1 MIDSKRILVIG
12 DVMMDVYYEGEVNRI
27 SPEAPVPIFM
37 KKSERNVLGG
47 AANVAA
53 NLIAANQQVSM
64 MTIIGDDSVGAEII
78 RKLKDA
84 SIDTRF
90 VIRTKRHTT
99 TKVRFIASNNQQVM
113 RLDEEDTFSI
123 TSEECEKFLL
133 MLKDEIGQFDLVVFS
148 DYLKGLLT
156 YDFTQ
161 GVIKIAK
168 EVGIKV
174 FIDVKDSNVAKYK
187 GAYLLKPN
195 QKELHVLTGLP
206 VETEEEIIIASQELR
221 RNSACQFVL
230 ATCGSKGMRLV
241 GDKEVF
247 IVNSVGKEVF
257 DVTGAGDTTIS
268 YLCACA
274 ANNMDLKRAVE
285 IANYAAGLQVAK
297 VGTSAVYVD
306 EVLEV
311 VRNEKE
317 GVIHK
322 LVDYKKAKDIRKI
335 HEKRQ
340 IVFTNGCFDILH
352 VGHIRYLQEASK
364 LGDLLI
370 VGLNSDSSVKRL
382 KGDNR
387 PINTERERAEILC
400 ALEYVDYVILF
411 DEDTPYEL
419 IKVIQPDVL
428 VKGNDYKPNEVVG
441 RDIVEARGGRL
452 ELIKVVKGKST
463 TNIVDRIIS
472 IH

>member
-1 MIDSKRILVIG
+1 M
-12 DVMMDVYYEGEVNRI
+12 
-27 SPEAPVPIFM
+27 
-37 KKSERNVLGG
+37 
-47 AANVAA
+47 
-53 NLIAANQQVSM
+53 
-64 MTIIGDDSVGAEII
+64 
-78 RKLKDA
+78 
-84 SIDTRF
+84 
-90 VIRTKRHTT
+90 
-99 TKVRFIASNNQQVM
+99 
-113 RLDEEDTFSI
+113 
-123 TSEECEKFLL
+123 
-133 MLKDEIGQFDLVVFS
+133 
-148 DYLKGLLT
+148 KGLLT

-311 VRNEKE
+311 VRNEK
-317 GVIHK
+317 
-322 LVDYKKAKDIRKI
+322 
-335 HEKRQ
+335 
-340 IVFTNGCFDILH
+340 
-352 VGHIRYLQEASK
+352 
-364 LGDLLI
+364 
-370 VGLNSDSSVKRL
+370 
-382 KGDNR
+382 KG
-387 PINTERERAEILC
+387 
-400 ALEYVDYVILF
+400 
-411 DEDTPYEL
+411 
-419 IKVIQPDVL
+419 
-428 VKGNDYKPNEVVG
+428 
-441 RDIVEARGGRL
+441 
-452 ELIKVVKGKST
+452 
-463 TNIVDRIIS
+463 
-472 IH
+472 

>member
-1 MIDSKRILVIG
+1 MIESKRILVIG
-12 DVMMDVYYEGEVNRI
+12 DVMMDVYYKGDVNRI
-27 SPEAPVPIFM
+27 SPEAPVPVFM
-37 KKSERNVLGG
+37 KKSERSVLGG

-64 MTIIGDDSVGAEII
+64 MAIVGYDSIGAEII
-78 RKLKDA
+78 RKLKA
-84 SIDTRF
+84 AAIDTRF

-99 TKVRFIASNNQQVM
+99 AKIRFIANNNQQVM

-123 TSEECEKFLL
+123 TTAECKRFLHE
-133 MLKDEIGQFDLVVFS
+133 LKDEIGKFDLVIVS
-148 DYLKGLLT
+148 DYLKGLFT

-168 EVGIKV
+168 EGGIRV
-174 FIDVKDSNVAKYK
+174 FVDVKGSNVDKYK

-195 QKELHVLTGLP
+195 QRELHEVTGLP
-206 VETEEEIIIASQELR
+206 VETEEEVIFASQELR
-221 RNSACQFVL
+221 RNSECQFVL
-230 ATCGSKGMRLV
+230 TTCGAKGMRLV
-241 GDKEVF
+241 GENDIFV
-247 IVNSVGKEVF
+247 VHSVGKEVF

-285 IANYAAGLQVAK
+285 IANCAAGLQVAK
-297 VGTSAVYVD
+297 VGTSAVCAD
-306 EVLEV
+306 EVLETF
-311 VRNEKE
+311 RNEKE
-317 GVIHK
+317 GIIHK
-322 LVDYKKAKDIRKI
+322 LVDYKKAEDIRRI
-335 HEKRQ
+335 HEKKK

-352 VGHIRYLQEASK
+352 VGHVRYLHEASK

-370 VGLNSDSSVKRL
+370 VGLNSDSSVTRL
-382 KGDNR
+382 KGENR

-419 IKVIQPDVL
+419 IKMIQPDVL
-428 VKGNDYKPNEVVG
+428 VKGNDYKPNEVIG
-441 RDIVEARGGRL
+441 KDIVEARGGSL
-452 ELIKVVKGKST
+452 ELIQFVEGKST
-463 TNIVDRIIS
+463 TNIVNKIMFTQ
-472 IH
+472 

>member
-1 MIDSKRILVIG
+1 MIESKRILVIG
-12 DVMMDVYYEGEVNRI
+12 DVMMDVYYKGDVNRI
-27 SPEAPVPIFM
+27 SPEAPVPVFV
-37 KKSERNVLGG
+37 KKSERSVLGG

-64 MTIIGDDSVGAEII
+64 MAIVGNDSTGGEII
-78 RKLKDA
+78 RKLKA
-84 SIDTRF
+84 MAIDTRF
-90 VIRTKRHTT
+90 VIQTKRHTT
-99 TKVRFIASNNQQVM
+99 AKIRFIASNNQQVM

-123 TSEECEKFLL
+123 TATECKYFLHEI
-133 MLKDEIGQFDLVVFS
+133 KDEIEKFDLVIFS
-148 DYLKGLLT
+148 DYLKGLFT

-161 GVIKIAK
+161 GVMKIAK
-168 EVGIKV
+168 ERGVRV
-174 FIDVKDSNVAKYK
+174 FVDVKGSNVDKYK

-195 QKELHVLTGLP
+195 QKELHELTGLP
-206 VETEEEIIIASQELR
+206 VVTEEDVIFASQELR
-221 RNSACQFVL
+221 RISECQFVL
-230 ATCGSKGMRLV
+230 TTCGAKGMRLV
-241 GDKEVF
+241 GENDIFAVH
-247 IVNSVGKEVF
+247 SVGKEVF

-285 IANYAAGLQVAK
+285 IANCAAGLQVAK

-306 EVLEV
+306 EVLEAF
-311 VRNEKE
+311 RNEKE
-317 GVIHK
+317 GMIHK
-322 LVDYKKAKDIRKI
+322 LVNHKKAENIRKI
-335 HEKRQ
+335 HEKKK

-352 VGHIRYLQEASK
+352 VGHIRYLHEASK

-382 KGDNR
+382 KGENR

-419 IKVIQPDVL
+419 IKMIQPDVL

-441 RDIVEARGGRL
+441 KDIVEARGGRL
-452 ELIKVVKGKST
+452 ELIQFVEGKST
-463 TNIVDRIIS
+463 TNIVNKIIFTQ
-472 IH
+472 